1 MDNPYKIIYKVK
13 NNNKEYQHYLYI
25 YVGYNIDDK
34 VKLILNKIKN
44 LDLFSTLILL
54 DLNEYKYMEN
64 LYGQKWYYKFF
75 IINHVTKSILN
86 INKNNEKYN
95 ELLKKYGNKWIDD
108 NIKKN
113 YYKEK
118 KIMYSFGDSFK
129 LLNEQKKKINKLK
142 EDDIEY
148 NIKKNSMGGGE
159 EDIDTLEIEEIDKTD
174 ELLDEDIKQE
184 NFVEESYEDEDEF
197 DIDELD
203 HMNKNIENIDSNL
216 KENTKIINKI
226 IEKDT
231 TQEINLYKFDSS
243 KDDNQYEDT
252 ISDNYKKYYI
262 FNQYIYTDDTIDI
275 IKKKITC

>member
-13 NNNKEYQHYLYI
+13 NKNKEYQHYLYI

-129 LLNEQKKKINKLK
+129 LLNEQKKKI
-142 EDDIEY
+142 
-148 NIKKNSMGGGE
+148 KK
-159 EDIDTLEIEEIDKTD
+159 
-174 ELLDEDIKQE
+174 
-184 NFVEESYEDEDEF
+184 
-197 DIDELD
+197 
-203 HMNKNIENIDSNL
+203 
-216 KENTKIINKI
+216 
-226 IEKDT
+226 
-231 TQEINLYKFDSS
+231 
-243 KDDNQYEDT
+243 
-252 ISDNYKKYYI
+252 
-262 FNQYIYTDDTIDI
+262 
-275 IKKKITC
+275 